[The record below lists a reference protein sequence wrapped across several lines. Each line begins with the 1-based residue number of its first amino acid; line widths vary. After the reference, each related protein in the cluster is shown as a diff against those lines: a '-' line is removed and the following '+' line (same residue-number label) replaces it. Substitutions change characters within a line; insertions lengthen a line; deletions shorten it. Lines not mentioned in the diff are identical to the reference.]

1 MTKSAGK
8 SGVTVEKNAL
18 FILRTRSG
26 LREFI
31 KKSRSITNSFTDMGC
46 LYFRKS
52 LLLLKTG
59 KPIPLQN
66 TNLHSGALNLIRAQY
81 RVVPPKDKL

>member
-1 MTKSAGK
+1 MI
-8 SGVTVEKNAL
+8 VEKNVL

-31 KKSRSITNSFTDMGC
+31 KKNKSITDSFTDMVC
-46 LYFRKS
+46 LYFRNS

-59 KPIPLQN
+59 EPIRLLN